1 MPAFETNR
9 KKIVARLKRE
19 GWVEEHGAEHDKYK
33 HPDRKGRIVVPRHN
47 ALSNGV
53 ARTIAK
59 AAGWLK

>member
-33 HPDRKGRIVVPRHN
+33 HPDRKGRIVVPRHPT
-47 ALSNGV
+47 ASPGPLRRRLDG
-53 ARTIAK
+53 
-59 AAGWLK
+59 